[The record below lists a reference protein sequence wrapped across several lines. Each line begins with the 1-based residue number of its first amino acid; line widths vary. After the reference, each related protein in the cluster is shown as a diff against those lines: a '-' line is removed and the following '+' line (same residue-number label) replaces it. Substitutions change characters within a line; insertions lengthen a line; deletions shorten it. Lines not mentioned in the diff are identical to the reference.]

1 MEQGSLEC
9 LLVVED
15 SSLEGAPPHSVGPH
29 RWGDSGS
36 SSGQIHLSVVKLAGL
51 RRGDAPGDDVARVIV
66 DDHEQLV
73 IDARLGGSRKL
84 GDARDHT

>member
-1 MEQGSLEC
+1 
-9 LLVVED
+9 
-15 SSLEGAPPHSVGPH
+15 
-29 RWGDSGS
+29 
-36 SSGQIHLSVVKLAGL
+36 VVKLAGL